1 MVITEQSVLPQHFDG
16 DPQLIFALLLMV
28 AGFLLILILER
39 VATQQ
44 ANA

>member
-1 MVITEQSVLPQHFDG
+1 MVIREQSVLPQHFDG